1 MALLNSIASWF
12 MKKRMH
18 QIELFIKY
26 PIDVQ
31 TEWLYSLI
39 YEASDTF
46 YGKKFGF
53 ESIKNYK
60 QFKENIPLSDY
71 ESLKPFIDRM
81 RRGEQ
86 NLLWHSDIK
95 WFAKSSGTTDK
106 SKFLPVSQESLEGC
120 HYNAGRDMITLHCHN
135 HPDTQ
140 LFTGKNLALG
150 GSFREDFFGDH
161 SSFHGDVSAII
172 IQNLPMWADYFRA
185 PDVSIALMDE
195 WESKLEKMALS
206 MMNENVV
213 SLAGVPSWMLV
224 LLKKILEK
232 KQAASLKEVWPN
244 LEVYF
249 HGGVNFA
256 PYREQFAKLFDD
268 NRMHFLQL
276 YNASEGF
283 FGIQDQANSDEML
296 LMLDYGI
303 FYEFLALDDQL
314 KGDFSKVKHLDD
326 VQPGIDYAV
335 IITTNAGLW
344 RYQLGDVIRFT
355 TTNPYRFII
364 SGRTRQ
370 FINAFGEE
378 LMVHNTDHAIAVAC
392 EKAHAMVREYTVA
405 PVFMNENAGA
415 HEWLIE
421 FEKEP
426 ENFEFFRSVLDEALK
441 KQNSDY
447 EAKRY
452 NNYVLHAPIIHIIPN
467 GAFYNWFKANNKLGG
482 QFKVPRLS
490 NNRKIVE
497 EILGLSENTSATKET
512 RTFLKN

>member
-1 MALLNSIASWF
+1 MALLNSIASWL

-31 TEWLYSLI
+31 QEWLYTLV

-46 YGKKFGF
+46 YGGKYGF
-53 ESIKNYK
+53 ADIRNYR
-60 QFKENIPLSDY
+60 QFKENVPINDY
-71 ESLKPFIDRM
+71 ETLKPFIDRM

-106 SKFLPVSQESLEGC
+106 SKFIPVSAESLDGC
-120 HYNAGRDMITLHCHN
+120 HYNAGRDMITLHCKN
-135 HPDTQ
+135 FEDTQ

-150 GSFREDFFGDH
+150 GSFKEDLFGDH

-185 PDVSIALMDE
+185 PDLSIALMDE
-195 WESKLEKMALS
+195 WESKLEKMAIT

-224 LLKKILEK
+224 LLKKILEFK
-232 KQAASLKEVWPN
+232 KASSVREVWPN

-249 HGGVNFA
+249 HGGVSFT
-256 PYREQFAKLFDD
+256 PYREQYQKLFQGL
-268 NRMHFLQL
+268 NIHYLQL

-283 FGIQDQANSDEML
+283 FGIQDQPESEEML

-303 FYEFLALDDQL
+303 FYEFIAMSDFQR
-314 KGDFSKVKHLDD
+314 GDFSKVLHLGETRSG
-326 VQPGIDYAV
+326 VDYAV

-355 TTNPYRFII
+355 CTNPYRFVIT
-364 SGRTRQ
+364 GRTRQ
-370 FINAFGEE
+370 FINVFGEE
-378 LMVHNTDHAIAVAC
+378 LMVHNTDLAIAIAS
-392 EKAHAMVREYTVA
+392 EKAHAMVKDYTVA
-405 PVFMNENAGA
+405 PVFMTGEAGA

-426 ENFEFFRSVLDEALK
+426 ENFGFFCAVLDDSLK
-441 KQNSDY
+441 QQNSDY

-452 NNYVLHAPIIHIIPN
+452 NNYVLHRPLIRKMPA
-467 GAFYNWFKANNKLGG
+467 GTFYNWLRWNNKLGG
-482 QFKVPRLS
+482 QYKVPRLGNS
-490 NNRKIVE
+490 RQLLE
-497 EILGLSENTSATKET
+497 EILNTSESLPEYSGSKI
-512 RTFLKN
+512 LKS